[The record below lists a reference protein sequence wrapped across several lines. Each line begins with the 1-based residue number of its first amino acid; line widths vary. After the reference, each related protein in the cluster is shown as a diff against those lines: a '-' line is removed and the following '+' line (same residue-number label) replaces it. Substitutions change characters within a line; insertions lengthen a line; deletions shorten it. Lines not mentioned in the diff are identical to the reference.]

1 MTVPQSELQKMR
13 GRIVTCNSGDLR
25 NWLSGYDTFFLSRAN
40 EPPCIWLLRAAALG
54 NGDAF
59 CRLAALVAELLRDR
73 SSFSAL
79 SDDLQ
84 YNYLSLAAG
93 LDSADLLA
101 APLRTLEEER
111 VLRGRAWKGVP
122 LEGVLLHALIHN
134 QTDDYYHYH
143 WMSLLDGESFL
154 GGNRFDGCRGV
165 FYERPMLTSRV
176 YLVLVKIAAYL
187 RQTNPD
193 DLPLKMNTLRAE
205 LLRRDEDRFSFSEAK
220 DASYLE
226 LRYPD
231 SILAGLARYVQRPL
245 EQDFRIDVVDDRVVE
260 VYPTGGVNAE
270 KILRKAREYVVASSY
285 PSRGYGLG
293 PAPNGEDAVICH
305 LYDELE
311 RSASGE
317 RADLFRNQ
325 RARILGNANL
335 LEQAEVPSAGDAKAI
350 DIKAIG
356 QALVDFMG
364 TLPVLNYN
372 AIRPAFDAQATDA
385 DSRPGGSSDAAD
397 CVRLLCT
404 PIAKLDKSIR
414 ENQLTE
420 LLDVPCQS

>member
-1 MTVPQSELQKMR
+1 MTAPQSELQKLR

-143 WMSLLDGESFL
+143 WMSLLSGESFL

-245 EQDFRIDVVDDRVVE
+245 EQDFRIDVVDDRVLEIRPKNDRVR
-260 VYPTGGVNAE
+260 P
-270 KILRKAREYVVASSY
+270 ILTRARDYIAN
-285 PSRGYGLG
+285 RNDADL
-293 PAPNGEDAVICH
+293 APYGEDNVIICH
-305 LYDELE
+305 VYDELE
-311 RSASGE
+311 LALGE
-317 RADLFRNQ
+317 AKATPFRIQ
-325 RARILGNANL
+325 RAKILKRGNIIS
-335 LEQAEVPSAGDAKAI
+335 AEEFNE
-350 DIKAIG
+350 IG
-356 QALVDFMG
+356 TF
-364 TLPVLNYN
+364 
-372 AIRPAFDAQATDA
+372 
-385 DSRPGGSSDAAD
+385 
-397 CVRLLCT
+397 
-404 PIAKLDKSIR
+404 
-414 ENQLTE
+414 
-420 LLDVPCQS
+420 